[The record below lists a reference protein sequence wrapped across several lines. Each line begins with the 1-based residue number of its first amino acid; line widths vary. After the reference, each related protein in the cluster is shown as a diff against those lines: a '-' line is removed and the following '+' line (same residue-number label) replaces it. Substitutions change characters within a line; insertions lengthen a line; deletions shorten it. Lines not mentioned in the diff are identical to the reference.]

1 MIRDA
6 GVMSHR
12 YGRHGNKAWLHWR
25 QKRFR
30 RPTLTLAPQVA
41 VLHVPL
47 EFLSRIR
54 KVTIFM
60 SDGTE
65 ETVEITTNPLSPPI
79 VDADPIKRLNGS
91 EPAQSP
97 QDRFFAVAKEIAE
110 EQAQRT
116 FRSTV
121 DPYHAKLHVQEAR
134 ALVQSIYYGNDN
146 IRLAQQWSL
155 SEAQEQFLREF
166 RAAYGERLFQLSIA
180 YEAPTEETQQL
191 LVFARTDKIADESAS
206 PTYAQ
211 DRAFARAY
219 ISLFSDISL
228 RQEDIR
234 EDVLSDLRKRT
245 GLYQKFYEE
254 FEPAQEED

>member
-1 MIRDA
+1 MTRDA
-6 GVMSHR
+6 GVMTHR

-25 QKRFR
+25 KKRFR
-30 RPTLTLAPQVA
+30 RPSLTLAPHVA

-65 ETVEITTNPLSPPI
+65 ETVEITTNPLPPPV

-91 EPAQSP
+91 GSAQSP
-97 QDRFFAVAKEIAE
+97 QDRFFAVAKEIAG

-116 FRSTV
+116 FRSIV
-121 DPYHAKLHVQEAR
+121 DPYHAKLRVQDAR
-134 ALVQSIYYGNDN
+134 ALAQSIYYGNDS
-146 IRLAQQWSL
+146 LQKQWGL
-155 SEAQEQFLREF
+155 SEAQEQFLHEF
-166 RAAYGERLFQLSIA
+166 RVAYGERLSQLSIA

-191 LVFARTDKIADESAS
+191 LVFARTDKIADEGAS
-206 PTYAQ
+206 PTPAQ